1 MSFTL
6 AADVRERPIAI
17 DGAGT
22 LGRRIASVF
31 VAGGADVRLHDVSSE
46 QLEAC
51 RRFVGDSTPGWLA
64 QLAYA
69 DDPGAA
75 RGRSRG
81 ITPRA
86 LLQVAEAAE
95 VLLHLVGLGV

>member
-31 VAGGADVRLHDVSSE
+31 VAGGTDVRLHDVSSE

-51 RRFVGDSTPGWLA
+51 RRFVGDSTERVQTVLDVHPTH
-64 QLAYA
+64 
-69 DDPGAA
+69 GA
-75 RGRSRG
+75 
-81 ITPRA
+81 
-86 LLQVAEAAE
+86 
-95 VLLHLVGLGV
+95 